1 MKKFIKQ
8 LAMFLILAIIPLIVI
23 VTILYYREPN
33 LSLDR
38 NTTYFWG
45 DSQTV
50 QGVDLNVFSRIQNA
64 SVKTTAVHGA
74 GVYDFLVFADNVPD
88 STDCIIGFSQ
98 CCLLRKKTSDNN
110 RSGTDVRM
118 LVELW
123 KHNYSVKEII
133 EIVRNNRPESVK
145 NTFNGSHP
153 QYEYCDTII
162 YKEPLS
168 GFVRLYDKEPS
179 FFIDKVELYKTGLD
193 ILMSKHCNVTFVEF
207 PYYSELFEVS
217 SASPYKD
224 VVDSVRQNIC
234 DKYSSGIFDTVFIN
248 DSDSL
253 LMHDLTHLNEV
264 GSRRF
269 TEVLCNYLD
278 TCNAGQNH
286 FIIVNGGKCN

>member
-8 LAMFLILAIIPLIVI
+8 LTIFLFFTITPAIVI
-23 VTILYYREPN
+23 VTILYYGEPKF
-33 LSLDR
+33 SFDR
-38 NTTYFWG
+38 NATYLWG

-50 QGVDLNVFSRIQNA
+50 RGVNPDMFSRIQNVT
-64 SVKTTAVHGA
+64 VKTTAVHGA
-74 GVYDFLVFADNVPD
+74 GVYDFLVFANNVPD
-88 STDCIIGFSQ
+88 STNCVIGFSQ

-133 EIVRNNRPESVK
+133 EIVKNNRLESVK
-145 NTFNGSHP
+145 NTFNRSHP

-162 YKEPLS
+162 HAEPLS
-168 GFVRLYDKEPS
+168 GFARLYDKEPS
-179 FFIDKVELYKTGLD
+179 FFGDKVELYKTGLD

-217 SASPYKD
+217 SASSYKNVID
-224 VVDSVRQNIC
+224 RVRQKIC
-234 DKYSSGIFDTVFIN
+234 DKYSNGIFDTVCIN

-269 TEVLCNYLD
+269 TEALCSYLD
-278 TCNAGQNH
+278 TCSVGQNH